1 VPAQQSAA
9 VALNKPVRA
18 QIEALKN
25 SDSVARWSAV
35 TALPTFRP
43 DPERVPAL
51 VEALRDSYADVR
63 TAAAEAL
70 DAIGPEASIPETHR
84 DKISCSI
91 FQKQTL
97 ERPSSNGFR
106 GSQVAVGRPRMN
118 FIT

>member
-1 VPAQQSAA
+1 MATAFAILLTFANSSLVCAQVPAQQSAA

-84 DKISCSI
+84 DK
-91 FQKQTL
+91 
-97 ERPSSNGFR
+97 N
-106 GSQVAVGRPRMN
+106 
-118 FIT
+118 